1 MCQFFKQSKEIF
13 FKYKKIRFF
22 LNKKSQINFAMPEYS
37 RFAHEEPCFN
47 LFISSFKKIPEASF

>member
-22 LNKKSQINFAMPEYS
+22 LNKKSQINFAMPE
-37 RFAHEEPCFN
+37 
-47 LFISSFKKIPEASF
+47 